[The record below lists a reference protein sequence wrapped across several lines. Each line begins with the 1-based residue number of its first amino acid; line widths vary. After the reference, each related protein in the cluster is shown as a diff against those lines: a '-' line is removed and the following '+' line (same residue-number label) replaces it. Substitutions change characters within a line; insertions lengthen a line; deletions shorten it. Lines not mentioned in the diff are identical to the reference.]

1 MRQNFTLLLVLFSL
15 YGFAQLY
22 VQEGTTLS
30 LGSPQAVLSSQESSN
45 QINAPFLGEG
55 ALILNSASKQRL
67 TSSQDVLELPTLHI
81 ENADLV
87 QLQTAFNIQNQL
99 HVAHGQL
106 TLLHPITLPNPTSLV
121 LGQSAGILTTPQGPL
136 VYNTQFETSNPL
148 AFLNIQPFLQFIEP
162 KTPPTTNSVV
172 LDFIQRSNFV
182 TFIHTN
188 YNWNFKPYTPPPKAV

>member
-1 MRQNFTLLLVLFSL
+1 MRQNFTLFLVLFSL

-30 LGSPQAVLSSQESSN
+30 LESPQAVLSSQESSN
-45 QINAPFLGEG
+45 QINAPSLGEG

-99 HVAHGQL
+99 HVAHGHCF
-106 TLLHPITLPNPTSLV
+106 TLFAITKSKKL
-121 LGQSAGILTTPQGPL
+121 
-136 VYNTQFETSNPL
+136 
-148 AFLNIQPFLQFIEP
+148 
-162 KTPPTTNSVV
+162 
-172 LDFIQRSNFV
+172 
-182 TFIHTN
+182 
-188 YNWNFKPYTPPPKAV
+188 